1 MCGHDGGT
9 LGQYSYLRVFPGH
22 HIAFALL
29 TNAPSE
35 KLFEEI
41 EPQLVEALTST
52 SIASDPPGETFEV
65 EPLRYVG
72 RYRNAGACYC
82 VTANEDALRLHYTAS
97 VGPIREYG
105 ATLAPYRRDVFEIVD
120 SGTSFDG
127 KKVLF
132 LDSDGSPAFVRIGMR
147 MARIEV

>member
-1 MCGHDGGT
+1 
-9 LGQYSYLRVFPGH
+9 
-22 HIAFALL
+22 
-29 TNAPSE
+29 
-35 KLFEEI
+35 
-41 EPQLVEALTST
+41 
-52 SIASDPPGETFEV
+52 
-65 EPLRYVG
+65 
-72 RYRNAGACYC
+72 
-82 VTANEDALRLHYTAS
+82 